1 MPPPSTRCDCAEWA
15 PAAAPAPHRE
25 QPPLPVA
32 DSSLTGLPP
41 GVAAEFRLRPRQVVP
56 MGRYHTV
63 GYAGVALV
71 FPPMAATFFGWPAWT
86 VVVAGLTGLGVA
98 GWLLWS
104 AWRDE

>member
-1 MPPPSTRCDCAEWA
+1 
-15 PAAAPAPHRE
+15 
-25 QPPLPVA
+25 
-32 DSSLTGLPP
+32 
-41 GVAAEFRLRPRQVVP
+41 